1 MTILSKG
8 CEEKAMGNLV
18 IERADPGI
26 GFRRRARSDKE
37 EEVSVSA
44 YLLQQRNENKTELT
58 ICSVEGN
65 SES

>member
-1 MTILSKG
+1 
-8 CEEKAMGNLV
+8 MGNLV